1 MKVDRINS
9 LKLNKKLTVTIIV
22 TYLFFVIY
30 FLLLTSNILF
40 SFFVSIISILFVP
53 FYIRF
58 QKRALSDRMILEF
71 QDFIY
76 LLDSSLKSGKSFNN
90 GLIEVKFILYN
101 MYGEDALLAKELD
114 IILYWNKIGIKF
126 EKGFLLLEDKYRIG
140 FFKEFGNIL
149 EITRNKGGNLKEVL
163 AKTNNIL
170 SERLE
175 VDREIKTLLAK
186 QRIEV
191 LILRFIPF
199 IMLLCIRFLYP
210 EMIRFLT
217 TNIIGLCTFL
227 GVGLLFI
234 FSFYLSNKLMEV
246 VWD

>member
-1 MKVDRINS
+1 MKIDRIRIFKN
-9 LKLNKKLTVTIIV
+9 NKKIAGIIIA
-22 TYLFFVIY
+22 TYLMFLIY
-30 FLLLTSNILF
+30 FFLLTRNILF
-40 SFFVSIISILFVP
+40 SAIVSTTSITLTPFFKR
-53 FYIRF
+53 YY
-58 QKRALSDRMILEF
+58 KRALCDRMILEF

-76 LLDSSLKSGKSFNN
+76 LIDSSLKSGKSFDNT
-90 GLIEVKFILYN
+90 LIEVKFILSN
-101 MYGEDALLAKELD
+101 MYGEDALLGKELD
-114 IILYWNKIGIKF
+114 KILYWNKIGINY
-126 EKGFLLLEDKYRIG
+126 EKSFVLLEEKYQIG

-163 AKTNNIL
+163 EKTNNIL

-191 LILRFIPF
+191 IILRVIPF
-199 IMLLCIRFLYP
+199 IMLLAIRFLYP

-217 TNIIGLCTFL
+217 TNIIGICTFV
-227 GVGLLFI
+227 GVGLLFV

>member
-1 MKVDRINS
+1 MIVKIIRI
-9 LKLNKKLTVTIIV
+9 LKENKRIVGIIIAA
-22 TYLFFVIY
+22 YLLFLIY

-40 SFFVSIISILFVP
+40 SAFVSTLSILLTP
-53 FYIRF
+53 FFKRYN
-58 QKRALSDRMILEF
+58 QKVVSDRMILEF

-76 LLDSSLKSGKSFNN
+76 LIDSSLKSGKSFNN
-90 GLIEVKFILYN
+90 ALIEVKFILCN
-101 MYGEDALLAKELD
+101 MYGEDALLGKELD
-114 IILYWNKIGIKF
+114 KILYWNKIGINF
-126 EKGFLLLEDKYRIG
+126 EKGFLLLEEKYQIG

-163 AKTNNIL
+163 EKTNNIL

-191 LILRFIPF
+191 LILRVIPF
-199 IMLLCIRFLYP
+199 IMLVAIRFLYP
-210 EMIRFLT
+210 EMIKFLT
-217 TNIIGLCTFL
+217 TNIIGICVFL

-234 FSFYLSNKLMEV
+234 LSFYLSNKLMEV
-246 VWD
+246 VWN